1 MSDEKILK
9 EETLSEEELNEV
21 AGGTGD
27 EIRDDKQR
35 FKRLGIR
42 ITSSAHDEAQLKD
55 AFARFG
61 VQVETYHGYFRDND
75 YKINGRSVSRDKA
88 WQYVYSQVNY

>member
-1 MSDEKILK
+1 MSDEKITN
-9 EETLSEEELNEV
+9 EEVLNDEELNEV

-42 ITSSAHDEAQLKD
+42 ITSGAHDEAQLKD

-88 WQYVYSQVNY
+88 WNYIYNQVRY